1 MPAAV
6 MPMCENGVR
15 SVAEILLV
23 EQIKKEFLKM
33 KTYLAKVGEI
43 EREYLL
49 FDASEAPVGRMAVRI
64 ANALRGKDKPTY
76 TPHVDTGAFV
86 IVINAEKAVFT
97 GTKSEKKVYVDFS
110 GYRSGRKERTA
121 KEIRERSPERIIK
134 DAVWG
139 MMPHGRLGRAQYSKL
154 RVYAG
159 TEYPQVAQKPKK
171 VTVK

>member
-1 MPAAV
+1 MREELFIKV
-6 MPMCENGVR
+6 K
-15 SVAEILLV
+15 EI
-23 EQIKKEFLKM
+23 M

-43 EREYLL
+43 EREHIV
-49 FDASEAPVGRMAVRI
+49 FDASEAPVGRLAVKI

-110 GYRSGRKERTA
+110 GFRSGRKERTA
-121 KEIRERSPERIIK
+121 KEIRERSPERIIL

-139 MMPHGRLGRAQYSKL
+139 MMPHGRLGRAQYRKL

-159 TEYPQVAQKPKK
+159 SEYPQVAQQPKK

>member
-1 MPAAV
+1 
-6 MPMCENGVR
+6 
-15 SVAEILLV
+15 
-23 EQIKKEFLKM
+23 M

-43 EREYLL
+43 KQDCLL
-49 FDASEAPVGRMAVRI
+49 FDASEAPVGRLAVRI

>member
-1 MPAAV
+1 MPKTTNAEVRKAVGLMAA
-6 MPMCENGVR
+6 EN
-15 SVAEILLV
+15 EL
-23 EQIKKEFLKM
+23 EQVKKEFIKM

-110 GYRSGRKERTA
+110 GFRSGRKERTA

-159 TEYPQVAQKPKK
+159 SEYPQVAQQPKK